1 MNWFKQFYQVWR
13 RECYLAFTDVGVLI
27 FFFLLPL
34 AYPIVYT
41 IIYNPEVVTD
51 IPAVV
56 VDHDRSAESRDF
68 VRTIDATQ
76 GIHVIG
82 YAADMGEAREAMA
95 TKKCYSVFEIPADY
109 GKLIGG
115 GRQATVSLYQDM
127 SLLVRYRQV
136 LFALTGVQQYETLA
150 VTAERVA
157 NSGGALVT
165 MVSGLPIG
173 TQANIAGNPS
183 QGFASFII
191 PGIVILILQQGMLMG
206 ITMLAGTRRDRRR
219 RDSLHHVDATDLGYG
234 AAVTVLG
241 RAACY
246 FTLYLPMAYFVMA
259 IVPPIFELP
268 QMGHPQDYMPFIMVM
283 LLATAFLGQTIQIF
297 VRERETSMV
306 LIVFT
311 SVIFLFLSG
320 LTWPRYAFS
329 PFWKAVSDLVPATWG
344 VQGFVHIN
352 SNGASLAD
360 VKDLLWPL
368 WALTGA
374 YFITAVLL
382 RHFTRPSREETALA
396 REEWQAEM
404 DRDEVHADA

>member
-1 MNWFKQFYQVWR
+1 
-13 RECYLAFTDVGVLI
+13 
-27 FFFLLPL
+27 
-34 AYPIVYT
+34 
-41 IIYNPEVVTD
+41 
-51 IPAVV
+51 
-56 VDHDRSAESRDF
+56 
-68 VRTIDATQ
+68 
-76 GIHVIG
+76 
-82 YAADMGEAREAMA
+82 
-95 TKKCYSVFEIPADY
+95 
-109 GKLIGG
+109 
-115 GRQATVSLYQDM
+115 
-127 SLLVRYRQV
+127 
-136 LFALTGVQQYETLA
+136 
-150 VTAERVA
+150 
-157 NSGGALVT
+157 VT

-234 AAVTVLG
+234 ATVTVLG

-259 IVPPIFELP
+259 IVPPMFELP
-268 QMGHPQDYMPFIMVM
+268 QMGSPKDYMPFIMVM

-374 YFITAVLL
+374 YFVTAVLL